1 MTGDTPI
8 LRTVARFAVPLTA
21 WVSIIIFLQGHNLP
35 GGGFIAGAMAAAA
48 GAMYLLAFGVAKA
61 SRISWWRVSVV
72 GLLISVL
79 TGAGA
84 LLVGRSY
91 MDHDIWHLYLP
102 LIGPYELP
110 TATFFD
116 LGVYLI
122 VLGTIMTIFVEL
134 AQEEGR

>member
-1 MTGDTPI
+1 
-8 LRTVARFAVPLTA
+8 VARFAVPLTA

-35 GGGFIAGAMAAAA
+35 GGGFIAGVMAAAA

-61 SRISWWRVSVV
+61 SRIPWWKVSVV

-91 MDHDIWHLYLP
+91 MDHDIWHAHLP
-102 LIGPYELP
+102 IVGEYELP

-122 VLGTIMTIFVEL
+122 VLGTLMTIFVEM

>member
-1 MTGDTPI
+1 MTGDSPI

-21 WVSIIIFLQGHNLP
+21 WVSVIIFLQGHNLP
-35 GGGFIAGAMAAAA
+35 GGGFIAGVMAAAA
-48 GAMYLLAFGVAKA
+48 GAMYLLAFGAANV
-61 SRISWWRVSVV
+61 SRIPWWKVSVV

-91 MDHDIWHLYLP
+91 MDHDIWHFHLP
-102 LIGPYELP
+102 IIGEYELP

-122 VLGTIMTIFVEL
+122 VMGTLMTIFVEM